1 MTLSYNLAYQE
12 IILVHPTRRQ
22 IFAGKPY
29 STFWN
34 IWDLLIDL
42 SRVDIKL
49 WLWIKTKQWIF
60 LMDQVWNPFHA
71 TSNDYLWRFYLLSLL
86 LYFSKKVAALTKI
99 SPPHFLFSNFK
110 RVPILSEVLR
120 FAPSTGEKVSS
131 VGQFRSGTCVF
142 QLVPNLETLSNWIS
156 SHSV

>member
-1 MTLSYNLAYQE
+1 MVLAMIISGISIYYDWLCCYTFPKIHCSQQNL
-12 IILVHPTRRQ
+12 
-22 IFAGKPY
+22 
-29 STFWN
+29 
-34 IWDLLIDL
+34 
-42 SRVDIKL
+42 
-49 WLWIKTKQWIF
+49 
-60 LMDQVWNPFHA
+60 
-71 TSNDYLWRFYLLSLL
+71 TSQ
-86 LYFSKKVAALTKI
+86 FS
-99 SPPHFLFSNFK
+99 SFK